1 MSVLPDT
8 GNRAERPPSAS
19 VRSNRLTGMPV
30 DLAAYP
36 CSTITN
42 SRFRNLDLPR
52 LDRFYLP
59 GALTDLMDEPPIET
73 SEFVEDDNRGAILPE
88 SVATLDGVEF
98 YLSVKGVGSTVDP
111 YSWRRLDRAYA
122 ADLTEDPAV
131 RERLRRHP
139 STESDRMI
147 TGEVWLR
154 GSPYGGQ
161 GLDHATTALHVS
173 ERADLTSLAGFLLA
187 PVVKIC
193 RLPEALEARL
203 RTIYWYRK
211 YRGPF
216 VQELRLV
223 PSNVRIYF
231 HGRSTLGE
239 NARHIFDLFSI
250 DSSTR
255 ALLFETNFVRS
266 TVAMLTLFA
275 RSMSFDP
282 ARGQYV
288 GLDFDDVWLDKDA
301 VLAPSGAAYFVD
313 LEGIVE
319 RALDKAMILEKIEDQ
334 VHRSLYELTFAY
346 EQIEAER
353 QRRFGTGGTRKGH
366 FEGVLREALKNDPFV
381 QVQSDGG
388 NVDLFILNACDEE
401 SFYTTFRAL
410 DA

>member
-1 MSVLPDT
+1 
-8 GNRAERPPSAS
+8 
-19 VRSNRLTGMPV
+19 MPLE
-30 DLAAYP
+30 LAAYP

-42 SRFRNLDLPR
+42 ARFRNLNLPQ

-59 GALTDLMDEPPIET
+59 RAMTDLMDGPPVET
-73 SEFVEDDNRGAILPE
+73 SEFIEDDNRGAILPE
-88 SVATLDGVEF
+88 SVATLDGTEF

-122 ADLTEDPAV
+122 AELSEDPAV

-139 STESDRMI
+139 ATESDRMI

-187 PVVKIC
+187 PVLKIC
-193 RLPEALEARL
+193 RLPEVLEARL
-203 RTIYWYRK
+203 RTIYWYRT

-231 HGRSTLGE
+231 HGRSTVGQ

-250 DSSTR
+250 DSSAR
-255 ALLFETNFVRS
+255 ALVFETNFVRS

-275 RSMSFDP
+275 RSMAFDS
-282 ARGQYV
+282 ARGKYV

-301 VLAPSGAAYFVD
+301 VLAPTGAAYFVD

-319 RALDKAMILEKIEDQ
+319 RALDKDMIREKIEDQ

-366 FEGVLREALKNDPFV
+366 FEGVLREALKSDPFV

-388 NVDLFILNACDEE
+388 NLDLRILNACDEE